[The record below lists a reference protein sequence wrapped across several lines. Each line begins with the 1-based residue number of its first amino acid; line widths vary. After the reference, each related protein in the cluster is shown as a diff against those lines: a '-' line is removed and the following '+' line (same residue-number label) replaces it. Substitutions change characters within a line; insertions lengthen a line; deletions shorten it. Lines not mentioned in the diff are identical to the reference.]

1 MEMRQTMSEESNAE
15 MGKENRMK
23 RLETFIY
30 ELV

>member
-1 MEMRQTMSEESNAE
+1 MKMWQTMSEESNAV

-23 RLETFIY
+23 RLETFIC